1 MHHPP
6 SPPSDSPLSPALMS
20 VAPSLMPDSTS
31 SPNQTWGP
39 GAANRTQ
46 RCLKWIFARPS
57 RCGRRRAATL
67 VVVATVCVLFG
78 FTTIDDR
85 AVAVGV
91 SGKRPD
97 QRGESPDPRSDQMTC
112 EQGKPDIQREYWV
125 WVMVP
130 HGSLG
135 KSYGGSP
142 RMLRKFITAPANRAP
157 QKDTSASANRASRYS
172 TFPLVDWAAVK
183 SIVHPVN
190 RPPPEVNV
198 PSSASPTHVGVY
210 RQGLLR
216 DRALGSRPYVRRT
229 LNQERQ
235 DHR

>member
-6 SPPSDSPLSPALMS
+6 SPPSDSPLSPALMRVAPFS
-20 VAPSLMPDSTS
+20 PTWLAPSLMPGSTS
-31 SPNQTWGP
+31 SPNQAWGP

-67 VVVATVCVLFG
+67 VVVATVCVLFV

-112 EQGKPDIQREYWV
+112 EQGKPDLQLEYWV

-130 HGSLG
+130 MVL
-135 KSYGGSP
+135 
-142 RMLRKFITAPANRAP
+142 
-157 QKDTSASANRASRYS
+157 
-172 TFPLVDWAAVK
+172 W
-183 SIVHPVN
+183 VN
-190 RPPPEVNV
+190 RMGAFPERCG
-198 PSSASPTHVGVY
+198 SSSPHQRTGPHKRTRPH
-210 RQGLLR
+210 RQTEPRGIPL
-216 DRALGSRPYVRRT
+216 SRW
-229 LNQERQ
+229 
-235 DHR
+235 